1 MRCTLRLFAPP
12 TLNEQNGTCTYKSTF
27 SSGFFFSPPFPLAG
41 TLKMAVK
48 KHYTVVMETL

>member
-1 MRCTLRLFAPP
+1 MRRTLRLFALQ
-12 TLNEQNGTCTYKSTF
+12 TLNEQNGTCIYKSTF
-27 SSGFFFSPPFPLAG
+27 SRAFPLFFPLAG